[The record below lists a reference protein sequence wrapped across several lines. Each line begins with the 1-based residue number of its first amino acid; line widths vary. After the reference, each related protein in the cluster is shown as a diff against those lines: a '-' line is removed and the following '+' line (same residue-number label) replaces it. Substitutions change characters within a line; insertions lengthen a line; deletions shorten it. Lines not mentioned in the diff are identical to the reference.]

1 MGSRAISIRTETAE
15 RLYGSI
21 VAADTRDGAGHIVLR
36 KGIRLGPAHGQALA
50 ALAGVEIHLVDL
62 GPGELEQDEVARR
75 LAGALAG
82 AGTRADGP
90 EQGQTRLR
98 ATGRGVLRVRAE
110 TVRAVNA
117 LPPLLCFTLPDGQVV
132 VEGDEVAGVKSASLA
147 TPAATLAGVEELVR
161 TSGPAVAVSAFVPR
175 RVFVLV
181 TERLEPKARG
191 LVREAIGRKIG
202 WYGSTVGEVAEVAHE
217 RTAALAALRAGLAA
231 GAELVLVSGAN
242 PLDALDPALAALG
255 DAGGRVLRAGVP
267 AHPGSMVW
275 AGQLGA
281 VPVVGVATCAGFG
294 KSTALDL
301 ILARVL
307 AGDDLVRAVEEI
319 GHGGLL
325 EGPGSASRFP
335 PYERN

>member
-1 MGSRAISIRTETAE
+1 MRSRAISIRAE
-15 RLYGSI
+15 AAEEMYGSV
-21 VAADTRDGAGHIVLR
+21 VAADTRDGGGHVVLR
-36 KGIRLGPAHGQALA
+36 KGTRLGPAHGQALA
-50 ALAGVEIHLVDL
+50 SLAAIEIHLVDL
-62 GPGELEQDEVARR
+62 DPEELEQDEAAGR

-98 ATGRGVLRVRAE
+98 ATVRGVLRVRSE
-110 TVRAVNA
+110 TVRRVNA
-117 LPPLLCFTLPDGQVV
+117 LSPLLCFTLPDGQVV
-132 VEGDEVAGVKSASLA
+132 LEGDEVAGVKSASLA
-147 TPAATLAGVEELVR
+147 TPAAALAGVEELVR
-161 TSGPAVAVSAFVPR
+161 TGGPAVTVSAFVAR

-181 TERLEPKARG
+181 TERLEQKARG
-191 LVREAIGRKIG
+191 LVREAIAKKIG
-202 WYGSTVGEVAEVAHE
+202 WYGSSVADVAEVAHE
-217 RTAALAALRAGLAA
+217 RSAALAALRAGLAA

-242 PLDALDPALAALG
+242 PLDPLDPVLVALG
-255 DAGGRVLRAGVP
+255 DAGGLVLRAGVP

-275 AGQLGA
+275 AGQLGP

-301 ILARVL
+301 VLARVL

-325 EGPGSASRFP
+325 EGPGSAYRFP
-335 PYERN
+335 PYDR